1 MAHGQSNNSLP
12 QYYGQ
17 TLQDGTI
24 MESPVMPNH
33 PRASSDSRQELLR
46 LPAQP
51 HPAHLDFHM
60 ESEQNLPHQQQQGDP
75 QVLRS
80 MPSNLRR
87 MGGQAD
93 PNDQWTPT
101 RPRRPSQSGPYT
113 PTAHRGP
120 YVEEDYEDEEQDP
133 RMYRRRSNRR
143 TQGPPMAYR
152 NYVEQNSRYGPIPRH
167 SIDANMQPQYADT
180 PGKPNYEM
188 YYPEHTEGPRR
199 RPPMPHQGSGQ
210 GPPEYPSAKAVMRL
224 PWAVWMGSNAKNRKS
239 SQQAITYVA

>member
-1 MAHGQSNNSLP
+1 MAQSNNPHP
-12 QYYGQ
+12 QYHGQ

-60 ESEQNLPHQQQQGDP
+60 ESEQNVPQQQGDALG
-75 QVLRS
+75 LRS
-80 MPSNLRR
+80 MPSNVRR
-87 MGGQAD
+87 IGGQVD

-101 RPRRPSQSGPYT
+101 RPRRPSQNVPYT
-113 PTAHRGP
+113 PTTHRGP
-120 YVEEDYEDEEQDP
+120 YIEDYSEEEEQQDP

-143 TQGPPMAYR
+143 PQGPPVSYR
-152 NYVEQNSRYGPIPRH
+152 NYVEQNSRYGPIPRN
-167 SIDANMQPQYADT
+167 SVDANMQPQYADT

-188 YYPEHTEGPRR
+188 YYPEYTDYPR
-199 RPPMPHQGSGQ
+199 RPPPRPAQGGSN
-210 GPPEYPSAKAVMRL
+210 GPPEYPSAKSVMRL

-239 SQQAITYVA
+239 SQQLQPSYPR